1 MILPY
6 FGSTR
11 HSLNSAEKEMELSR
25 FPTENISPYPSY
37 LDYTIQIWPNPN
49 FPFNSNFPYVRARI
63 FHIIRI

>member
-25 FPTENISPYPSY
+25 FPTENISPFGLY
-37 LDYTIQIWPNPN
+37 NPN
-49 FPFNSNFPYVRARI
+49 MAKSQFSI
-63 FHIIRI
+63 